1 MEHLRSLVTSLAVWP
16 LFLLIFLVIPAPS
29 TGADPVQPGIWR
41 LEGITPGLP
50 STDLEPLR
58 KKIGKATVVA
68 MGESSHGS
76 GGYLVAKHRV
86 FRDLVERAGFRAIG
100 LESPWSAA
108 DGLAAYVKTC
118 NGSPEEALQSIDIM
132 WQGAE
137 VLDLVRW
144 MCNWNRTH
152 KKPKDRLTLFG
163 FDTQQP
169 EADGPALTA
178 FIARIGVPGDDPLA
192 AGVQRCNGVSSPR
205 APRGQVK
212 AEDHAACMETLDA
225 IAQRFSSDSK
235 SIIKKTSKT
244 DFEWAKVRLVS
255 LRSWQG
261 FSFYNASD
269 FKRADEERDSGMAYV
284 LRAMQSLRL
293 AKNTKLVTWA
303 HNFHV
308 SKAPMMDP
316 NGLASTMGTYLSAA
330 LGSKYFA
337 VGFIGWG
344 VAFDQ
349 PGFCGSVRQPAPGS
363 LEARLHDL
371 GEDYLLADPRVG
383 SSVLTPGN
391 LYQVSGFLVVPH
403 DHFDAFVYLDESP
416 RMIPVGRPP
425 C

>member
-1 MEHLRSLVTSLAVWP
+1 MESVRPLVVS
-16 LFLLIFLVIPAPS
+16 LFLLLFAPACLAQPMEPA
-29 TGADPVQPGIWR
+29 ADPLLPGIWR
-41 LEGITPGLP
+41 LDGITPGLP

-118 NGSPEEALQSIDIM
+118 NGSPEEALQSLDGI

-137 VLDLVRW
+137 VLELVRW
-144 MCNWNRTH
+144 MCDWNRKH
-152 KKPKDRLTLFG
+152 KKAKDRLDLFG
-163 FDTQQP
+163 FDIQQP

-178 FIARIGVPGDDPLA
+178 FLARIGVPADDPLA
-192 AGVQRCNGVSSPR
+192 AGVRRCNGVSGPR
-205 APRGQVK
+205 APRGQMK
-212 AEDHAACMETLDA
+212 AEDHAACMEALDA
-225 IAQRFSSDSK
+225 VAQRFSSDAK
-235 SIIKKTSKT
+235 SIVKQTSKT

-269 FKRADEERDSGMAYV
+269 FARADEERDSGMAAV
-284 LRAMQSLRL
+284 LLAMQSLRL
-293 AKNTKLVTWA
+293 PKKTKLVTWG

-308 SKAPMMDP
+308 SKAPMEDP
-316 NGLASTMGTYLSAA
+316 NGLASTMGTFLSAA
-330 LGSKYFA
+330 LGSKYFV
-337 VGFIGWG
+337 VGFIGWD

-349 PGFCGSVRQPAPGS
+349 PGSCGTMRRPVPIA
-363 LEARLHDL
+363 LEGRLHDL
-371 GEDYLLADPRVG
+371 GEDYLLVDSAVG
-383 SSVLTPGN
+383 SPTFDPGSS
-391 LYQVSGFLVVPH
+391 LLVSGFNIVPR
-403 DHFDAFVYLDESP
+403 DHFDALVYLDESP
-416 RMIPVGRPP
+416 PMIPVGRPP